1 MYACPYPSSRS
12 RSSAPPPPA
21 SISSPRA
28 LGLLAA
34 LDLTGVP
41 SPRVVYR
48 RRRSTTSP
56 TVVTGI
62 DDLVVW
68 LLLMEKY
75 TMHISRSD
83 DLLSRLSQQE
93 RRFAKRYLL
102 TALVRLRQLPHSFML
117 AVLPYEN
124 NRGSDGDGF
133 LVSALLEVAWRSWR
147 SIWSSCCPSSCA
159 VMVRLPG
166 SRCPALRMTWKS
178 KFKDDPPTAIDFF
191 KATHIASARHVIVR
205 MHKKLLLKWRP
216 SLLKHHKKGK

>member
-1 MYACPYPSSRS
+1 MDVELLNRAWCNEKAAPEILRFDSPLESRTHEQ
-12 RSSAPPPPA
+12 
-21 SISSPRA
+21 IQ
-28 LGLLAA
+28 LHEET
-34 LDLTGVP
+34 LDDFADSGDWH
-41 SPRVVYR
+41 
-48 RRRSTTSP
+48 RRSGG
-56 TVVTGI
+56 VAVADGEVH
-62 DDLVVW
+62 DAYL
-68 LLLMEKY
+68 
-75 TMHISRSD
+75 
-83 DLLSRLSQQE
+83 QE

-178 KFKDDPPTAIDFF
+178 KFKDDRPTAIDFF